1 MAQQGDGQGLRGGSG
16 TSEEEDPVWTGVGTS
31 LVSSPFTA
39 AGLSAAL
46 PMAEDGVK
54 QGWVPQIKD
63 T

>member
-54 QGWVPQIKD
+54 QG
-63 T
+63 